1 MINCSRQTYGGYM
14 TYVTMIGFVAA
25 GLVIA
30 TLSMRTMIP
39 LRLIGIASNVAFVTY
54 GALFGS
60 IPTVMLHSI
69 LFPLNIYRLYE
80 MLRLI
85 KQVEA
90 ASKGDM
96 SLDWLKPFMSQRP
109 VRVGETLFRKGDQA
123 NRLYFLVHGQLHLQE
138 INVDITP
145 GAVVGELGMLAPER
159 RRTQTLN
166 CTESGAVLEISY
178 EKIEQLYYQ
187 NPKFGFFFLRLSTA
201 RLFDNIKR
209 LESALRERDEEV
221 LNLRKALAGQDA
233 LSALPSPRGHSA
245 A

>member
-1 MINCSRQTYGGYM
+1 M
-14 TYVTMIGFVAA
+14 VGFLAA

-39 LRLIGIASNVAFVTY
+39 LRIVGIVSNVAFVTY

-60 IPTVMLHSI
+60 VPTVVLHSI
-69 LFPLNIYRLYE
+69 LFPLNIYRLHE
-80 MLRLI
+80 MLKLV

-96 SLDWLKPFMSQRP
+96 SLDWLKPFMTERTIT
-109 VRVGETLFRKGDQA
+109 VGETLFRKGEKA
-123 NRLYFLVHGQLHLQE
+123 NHLFFLVSGQLHLQE
-138 INVDITP
+138 INLDFAP
-145 GAVVGELGMLAPER
+145 GAVVGELGILAPER
-159 RRTQTLN
+159 TRTQTLV
-166 CTESGAVLEISY
+166 CTENGLVLEISY

-187 NPKFGFFFLRLSTA
+187 NPKFGFYFLRLSTA

-221 LNLRKALAGQDA
+221 LNLRNALAG
-233 LSALPSPRGHSA
+233 
-245 A
+245 

>member
-1 MINCSRQTYGGYM
+1 M

-85 KQVEA
+85 KQVDA

-96 SLDWLKPFMSQRP
+96 SLAWLKPFMSKRAIS
-109 VRVGETLFRKGDQA
+109 VGETLFNKGDEA
-123 NRLYFLVHGQLHLQE
+123 SAMYFLVSGRLHLKE
-138 INVDITP
+138 INLDVVP
-145 GAVVGELGMLAPER
+145 GSVVGELGMLAPER
-159 RRTQTLN
+159 KRTQTLT
-166 CTESGAVLEISY
+166 CTENGAVLEISY
-178 EKIEQLYYQ
+178 EKIEELYYQ

-209 LESALRERDEEV
+209 LESKLHERDQEV
-221 LNLRKALAGQDA
+221 LNLRKALAG
-233 LSALPSPRGHSA
+233 
-245 A
+245 

>member
-1 MINCSRQTYGGYM
+1 MSF
-14 TYVTMIGFVAA
+14 VTMVGFLAA

-39 LRLIGIASNVAFVTY
+39 LRIVGIVSNVAFVTY

-60 IPTVMLHSI
+60 IPTVVLHSI
-69 LFPLNIYRLYE
+69 LFPLNIYRLHE
-80 MLRLI
+80 MLKLV

-96 SLDWLKPFMSQRP
+96 SLDWLKPFMTKRAIT
-109 VRVGETLFRKGDQA
+109 VGETLFRKGDHA
-123 NRLYFLVHGQLHLQE
+123 NQLYFLVGGQLHLQE
-138 INVDITP
+138 INLDLAP

-159 RRTQTLN
+159 TRTQTLV
-166 CTESGAVLEISY
+166 CTENGAVLEISY
-178 EKIEQLYYQ
+178 DKIEQLYYQ
-187 NPKFGFFFLRLSTA
+187 NPKFGFYFLRLSTA

-221 LNLRKALAGQDA
+221 LSLSTALAG
-233 LSALPSPRGHSA
+233 
-245 A
+245 

>member
-1 MINCSRQTYGGYM
+1 MS
-14 TYVTMIGFVAA
+14 YVTMIGFVAA

-85 KQVEA
+85 RQVEA
-90 ASKGDM
+90 ASTGDM
-96 SLDWLKPFMSQRP
+96 SLDWLKPFMSERK
-109 VRVGETLFRKGDQA
+109 VKVGQTLFSKGDQA
-123 NRLYFLVHGQLHLQE
+123 NTLYFVVSGRLHLHE
-138 INVDITP
+138 INIDIMP
-145 GAVVGELGMLAPER
+145 GSVVGELGMLAPER
-159 RRTQTLN
+159 KRTQTLI
-166 CTESGAVLEISY
+166 CSEDGAVLEISY

-201 RLFDNIKR
+201 RLFENIKR
-209 LESALRERDEEV
+209 LEGALHERDEEIF
-221 LNLRKALAGQDA
+221 NLRRAAAG
-233 LSALPSPRGHSA
+233 
-245 A
+245 

>member
-1 MINCSRQTYGGYM
+1 M

-54 GALFGS
+54 GILFGS

-96 SLDWLKPFMSQRP
+96 SLDWLKPFMSKRP
-109 VRVGETLFRKGDQA
+109 VRVGETLFHKNDQA
-123 NRLYFLVHGQLHLQE
+123 STLYFLVSGRLHLQE
-138 INVDITP
+138 INLDIVP
-145 GAVVGELGMLAPER
+145 GSVVGELGMLAPER
-159 RRTQTLN
+159 KRTQTLT
-166 CTESGAVLEISY
+166 CTEDGAVLEISY

-209 LESALRERDEEV
+209 LESKLHERDEEV
-221 LNLRKALAGQDA
+221 LTLRKALA
-233 LSALPSPRGHSA
+233 R
-245 A
+245 

>member
-1 MINCSRQTYGGYM
+1 M

-85 KQVEA
+85 KQVDA

-96 SLDWLKPFMSQRP
+96 SLAWLKPFMSKRAIS
-109 VRVGETLFRKGDQA
+109 VGETLFNKGDEA
-123 NRLYFLVHGQLHLQE
+123 SAMYFLVSGRLHLKE
-138 INVDITP
+138 INLDVVP
-145 GAVVGELGMLAPER
+145 GSVVGELGMLAPER
-159 RRTQTLN
+159 KRTQTLT
-166 CTESGAVLEISY
+166 CTENGAVLEISY
-178 EKIEQLYYQ
+178 EKIEELYYQ

-209 LESALRERDEEV
+209 LESKLHERDEEV
-221 LNLRKALAGQDA
+221 LNLRKALAG
-233 LSALPSPRGHSA
+233 
-245 A
+245 